1 MPPPWYRGT
10 VADATCHN
18 SGTAP
23 TIQPRTLPQGPS
35 RTLAQILER
44 LLSTRSQQQLVPGTL
59 PVQQSEQEHVTW
71 DALQLQAQVSNL
83 QLSHISMDENSKL
96 PEPEGQTTTGQ
107 GGLTEPGSYPQSHA
121 KTR

>member
-1 MPPPWYRGT
+1 MPPPWYRDT

-18 SGTAP
+18 SRTAP
-23 TIQPRTLPQGPS
+23 TIQPRTLPQGLS

-83 QLSHISMDENSKL
+83 QLSHIGMDENSKL
-96 PEPEGQTTTGQ
+96 PEPGGQTTRK

-121 KTR
+121 RTR